1 MDQNIPARRA
11 AVHTITR
18 APAKSMKSETET
30 TAIQP
35 STGEPCTDATR
46 FVPRQAAQC
55 QIPSHCV
62 AHSWQSIFAHDM
74 QRANAGRCSC
84 TEQRCVVGGIGT
96 REFNKRCPLTSR
108 APVPTLTR
116 HMTATASRFSF
127 YYASYR

>member
-18 APAKSMKSETET
+18 APANSMKSETAT

-35 STGEPCTDATR
+35 NTGERRTVATR
-46 FVPRQAAQC
+46 LLPRQAAQC
-55 QIPSHCV
+55 QMPSHCV

-84 TEQRCVVGGIGT
+84 TEHRCVAGGIGT
-96 REFNKRCPLTSR
+96 REFSK
-108 APVPTLTR
+108 
-116 HMTATASRFSF
+116 
-127 YYASYR
+127 